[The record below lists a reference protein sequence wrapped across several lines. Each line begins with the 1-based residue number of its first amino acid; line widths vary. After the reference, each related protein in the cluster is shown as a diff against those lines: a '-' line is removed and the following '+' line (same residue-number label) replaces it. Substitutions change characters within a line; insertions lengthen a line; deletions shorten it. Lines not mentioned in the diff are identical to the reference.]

1 MDACAGQ
8 SGIFLRFATTF
19 CCIKNKQAKKQST
32 NKRNV
37 YLNVDL
43 SLSAICQLWL
53 IKDKLD
59 YLDNVMW
66 NFKLNKVIEKEI
78 KHTGKQQGKPRQTEK
93 RRRKKSKDGVLYKWR
108 CCSLNKKKIPSPSCL
123 HLQRALAEI
132 LEYLTMGRRIR
143 RLTSMVARLNSSAT
157 LVIHYKGQ
165 LYVHVRIT
173 ACGLEL
179 NLRVKVSWIYF

>member
-1 MDACAGQ
+1 MESYTSDDVVVW
-8 SGIFLRFATTF
+8 I
-19 CCIKNKQAKKQST
+19 
-32 NKRNV
+32 
-37 YLNVDL
+37 
-43 SLSAICQLWL
+43 
-53 IKDKLD
+53 
-59 YLDNVMW
+59 
-66 NFKLNKVIEKEI
+66 
-78 KHTGKQQGKPRQTEK
+78 
-93 RRRKKSKDGVLYKWR
+93 
-108 CCSLNKKKIPSPSCL
+108 KKKKKKPSPSCF